1 VAQFRAAVI
10 VRAAEAFMTTTE
22 RRERE
27 REGGRGQLSFR
38 LDPRLR
44 ASLERAAAAE
54 DRTISGQVRHIVARA
69 LEAQREPARS

>member
-1 VAQFRAAVI
+1 
-10 VRAAEAFMTTTE
+10 MTTTE

-44 ASLERAAAAE
+44 ASLERTAAAE
-54 DRTISGQVRHIVARA
+54 HRTVSGQIRHIVAKA
-69 LEAQREPARS
+69 FEPQRGGAPA

>member
-1 VAQFRAAVI
+1 
-10 VRAAEAFMTTTE
+10 MTTTE

-44 ASLERAAAAE
+44 SSLERSAE
-54 DRTISGQVRHIVARA
+54 ADHRTVSGQLRHIVARA
-69 LEAQREPARS
+69 LEIQREPAQS